1 MTSDQEVSRH
11 WPISASWCFRSLRL
25 RLGYKCKRP
34 RLGVVPHL
42 AGVPHL
48 PEVPHLHVNRPS
60 WININ
65 NFCEITFGQM
75 PLKEERVTLQ
85 SFLVKG
91 LRFSSRFELCLDDS
105 YFDSSRLLCLWDY
118 LKLEESCSCF
128 EEIGKR
134 ELFQYN
140 CELKYS
146 PSSGMKL

>member
-11 WPISASWCFRSLRL
+11 WPISASWCSRSLRL

-34 RLGVVPHL
+34 WLGGVPHL
-42 AGVPHL
+42 AGVAHL

-65 NFCEITFGQM
+65 SFCQITFGQR
-75 PLKEERVTLQ
+75 PLKEDRVTLLP
-85 SFLVKG
+85 FLVKG
-91 LRFSSRFELCLDDS
+91 LRSSSRFELCLDDS
-105 YFDSSRLLCLWDY
+105 YIDGSRLLCLLDY
-118 LKLEESCSCF
+118 SKLEESCSCF
-128 EEIGKR
+128 DEIGKR

-146 PSSGMKL
+146 SSGMKL